1 MSANTQK
8 IEQLIKEAPDKSAAL
23 SLNIDA
29 VDDQIDELTEQA
41 TAWEDGVCGVAE
53 TDLTAYLTGPKLI
66 EVQLTYPTAYLAFG
80 GTYGTIDY
88 TTGNITDWVY
98 NIDVI
103 TPNPTPP
110 PPTITTTIPVYWYI
124 PGLDPIIDVFVADY
138 AFGNDQLTR
147 PLTSGATYGLFES
160 IDVLGDGRSILTE
173 NKAKIDDSV
182 DVLSRYT

>member
-53 TDLTAYLTGPKLI
+53 TDLTAYLSGPKLI
-66 EVQLTYPTAYLAFG
+66 ELQLIYPAVYLTFG
-80 GTYGTIDY
+80 ASYGTIDY
-88 TTGNITDWVY
+88 TTGNITDWTY
-98 NIDVI
+98 YIDV
-103 TPNPTPP
+103 PNPIPP
-110 PPTITTTIPVYWYI
+110 PLTIPTPVYWYI
-124 PGLDPIIDVFVADY
+124 PGSDPIIDVFVADY